1 MKSLI
6 AVIALLS
13 AAYGAFGQERNVRP
27 TVVTDPDG
35 TEHISGLIVPPSAYS
50 SPQAEAM
57 WIKNAGSP
65 PGPGLS
71 EGAAAARAYYG
82 KYNDALVAR
91 MKLRYPVDIESKT
104 LGGVRVEI
112 VTPRSGLLAR
122 NKNRVLMNLHGGA
135 FAWGEGSGGE
145 AESIPIAS
153 VGKIAVLTVAYR
165 EGPEYSFPA
174 ASEDVASVYR
184 VLLKNHRPQDIGI
197 YGCSAG
203 GILTSE
209 AVAWFDKVGLPQPG
223 AVGMFCGAAGR
234 MSGDS
239 LHVEPALTGGVIPEH
254 HELTWPYFA
263 QAHVDEQDPLVY
275 PINSPELLHKFPP
288 SLLIT
293 GSRDFAMS
301 SVFQTEREL
310 VKQGVE
316 VELHVWDGVPHS
328 FFTNPDLPESA
339 EVYDVIVKFF
349 DRHLGRPAAHAS
361 GRDVGRRP

>member
-1 MKSLI
+1 MKPVFVMVAMVAMLGALHAALGEEQSSRPV
-6 AVIALLS
+6 AV
-13 AAYGAFGQERNVRP
+13 G
-27 TVVTDPDG
+27 DPDG

-50 SPQAEAM
+50 SPQAREM
-57 WIKNAGSP
+57 WMQNARSP
-65 PGPGLS
+65 PGPGL
-71 EGAAAARAYYG
+71 GQGVKAARAYYG

-91 MKLRYPVDIESKT
+91 MKALYPVDIQGKT
-104 LGGVRVEI
+104 LGGVQVES
-112 VTPRSGLLAR
+112 VSPTQGVLPRNR
-122 NKNRVLMNLHGGA
+122 RRVLMNLHGGA

-153 VGKIAVLTVAYR
+153 VGKIEVLTVAYR

-184 VLLKNHRPQDIGI
+184 ALLKNHKPRDIGI

-203 GILTSE
+203 GILTAE

-239 LHVEPALTGGVIPEH
+239 LHLAPALTGGVIAEH
-254 HELTWPYFA
+254 HELMWPYFSQA
-263 QAHVDEQDPLVY
+263 QVDENDPLVY
-275 PINSPELLHKFPP
+275 PINSPALLAKFPP

-301 SVFQTEREL
+301 SVFQTQREL

-316 VELHVWDGVPHS
+316 VELHVWDGMPHS
-328 FFTNPDLPESA
+328 FFTNPDLPESK

-349 DRHLGRPAAHAS
+349 DRHLGR
-361 GRDVGRRP
+361 

>member
-1 MKSLI
+1 MKSII
-6 AVIALLS
+6 AMVALL
-13 AAYGAFGQERNVRP
+13 GAVNVLSGQEQSARP
-27 TVVTDPDG
+27 VAVTDPDG
-35 TEHISGLIVPPSAYS
+35 TEHISGLIVPPSTYS
-50 SPQAEAM
+50 SPQAQEM
-57 WIKNAGSP
+57 WMGNASSP

-71 EGAAAARAYYG
+71 ECAKAAREYYG

-91 MKLRYPVDIESKT
+91 MKVLYPVDIQSKT
-104 LGGVRVEI
+104 LGGVHVEI
-112 VTPRSGLLAR
+112 ISPRRGVLPR
-122 NKNRVLMNLHGGA
+122 NRRRVLINLHGGA

-145 AESIPIAS
+145 VESIPIAS
-153 VGKIAVLTVAYR
+153 VGKIEVLTVAYR

-184 VLLKNHRPQDIGI
+184 ALLKNHRPQDIGI

-203 GILTSE
+203 GILTAE
-209 AVAWFDKVGLPQPG
+209 AVAWFEKVGLPQPA

-239 LHVEPALTGGVIPEH
+239 LHLAPALMGGVIPEH
-254 HELTWPYFA
+254 HELAWPYFS
-263 QAHVDEQDPLVY
+263 QAHVNENDPLVY
-275 PINSPELLHKFPP
+275 PINSPKLLAKFPP

-301 SVFQTEREL
+301 SLFQTQREL

-328 FFTNPDLPESA
+328 FFTNPNLPESK
-339 EVYDVIVKFF
+339 EVYDVIVRFF
-349 DRHLGRPAAHAS
+349 DRHLGRHGSRAP
-361 GRDVGRRP
+361 GRNRNTD